1 MGCSNSKDE
10 KTQKNGAEIPPP
22 VVSEAGPSPPDPTV
36 KTEDVEVTYKTIHSA
51 VRWNKS
57 VEEVGTLLTSKE
69 MANIRDIGNGNFPL
83 HIAAQ
88 NGHFDLVKLLLE
100 READVNCLNNKAN
113 TPLHMS
119 LSYDY
124 IEVSEYLMNKGA
136 DVNLENTSGQPARK
150 GIDGDKCLAAVYLG
164 EAHATADLLAAFQM
178 CSDSVEDLDKAS
190 FASLGLRQKRT
201 LGADVWTP
209 EVHEKFK
216 AVMMQL

>member
-1 MGCSNSKDE
+1 M
-10 KTQKNGAEIPPP
+10 
-22 VVSEAGPSPPDPTV
+22 
-36 KTEDVEVTYKTIHSA
+36 
-51 VRWNKS
+51 
-57 VEEVGTLLTSKE
+57 
-69 MANIRDIGNGNFPL
+69 MPL
-83 HIAAQ
+83 W
-88 NGHFDLVKLLLE
+88 
-100 READVNCLNNKAN
+100 C
-113 TPLHMS
+113 
-119 LSYDY
+119 
-124 IEVSEYLMNKGA
+124 
-136 DVNLENTSGQPARK
+136 VNLENTSGQPARK